1 MANKRLSGPQS
12 CAHFSWTANLAARL
26 SRFNRTSRGIIF
38 PPKRIQKPLFPE
50 RSQQLFHQDF
60 QIEPWCMNKIM
71 SWFLNINRS
80 PSFSRH
86 TSYIY
91 HFDKYKYATNLYLT
105 RSQPGWVT
113 SPPLMAGKRWW
124 WTDPKTTDLEKWC
137 WRSGPSPSGVGSV
150 VRGGSSSL
158 IVVGPWDPKWP
169 DGGWLSFG
177 GIWGLPNGLL

>member
-26 SRFNRTSRGIIF
+26 SRFNRTSRGRFF

-60 QIEPWCMNKIM
+60 QIEPWFMKKNM

-86 TSYIY
+86 IYIISFQHIYIY
-91 HFDKYKYATNLYLT
+91 MQPTPLPT

-113 SPPLMAGKRWW
+113 SPPPFHGGVDRPMIRPENDRPWEVM
-124 WTDPKTTDLEKWC
+124 LEQWA
-137 WRSGPSPSGVGSV
+137 SPSGVESV
-150 VRGGSSSL
+150 VRGGSSSVNRL
-158 IVVGPWDPKWP
+158 IAWTLGP
-169 DGGWLSFG
+169 
-177 GIWGLPNGLL
+177 